1 MIYPYIKHRA
11 EWNIWLIPHS
21 ENQRVLGR
29 IQRDMYFPDCCTL
42 SRWPLHPNW
51 ARPWALNGPW
61 RNLHR
66 ISHHSPSPV
75 RNPNQSQP
83 RSLGPRLIRIFVVNA
98 FKHCHFFHSDVW
110 FEEKIIAGWLY
121 LSTCIPYQAT
131 RLAWW
136 SWPSRSQDDCVEL
149 CLIGGIR
156 PRIHFHLP
164 PYRTARCSATIVHQ
178 G

>member
-1 MIYPYIKHRA
+1 MTYPYIKHRA
-11 EWNIWLIPHS
+11 EWNIWLIPQS
-21 ENQRVLGR
+21 ENPTR
-29 IQRDMYFPDCCTL
+29 YFPDCCTL

-83 RSLGPRLIRIFVVNA
+83 RSLGPRLIIFVVNA
-98 FKHCHFFHSDVW
+98 FKQCHFFYSDVW
-110 FEEKIIAGWLY
+110 FGEKIIAGWLY
-121 LSTCIPYQAT
+121 LSQCIPYQAT

-149 CLIGGIR
+149 CLVGGIR

-164 PYRTARCSATIVHQ
+164 PYRTARCSPTIVHQ